1 MYKYIFFLLLIAL
14 SFIGCTTTKYTDR
27 IVEVPVEKTKIE
39 YRDRLSID
47 TLIMKD
53 SILITE
59 KGDTVYVE
67 KYKYLYKIKEVR
79 DTINT
84 TDTTTITKV
93 VTVNTTKEVNK
104 LKTWQIILMIL
115 GGYFVIF
122 GIYKLYNKIKK

>member
-1 MYKYIFFLLLIAL
+1 M